1 MVQLTK
7 ENLIYIGASGTIAV
21 AALALIGSSIFSG
34 ATTEGLEITSSS
46 LKKASNNAVL
56 NVQVR
61 NSGTSEIESLL
72 VTINDITLTGTTLSS
87 TDFGIVDIP
96 RAHPAHPGV
105 TPLGTGSYNA
115 TNPCSGGCD
124 LAFTNPTPQDISAGQ
139 TISFSGAL
147 PGSGNL
153 NVGDS
158 YVIVIEGVIDGSTI
172 TNTAVVTVTRF

>member
-34 ATTEGLEITSSS
+34 ATTESLEITSSS

-87 TDFGIVDIP
+87 ADFGLVTTP
-96 RAHPAHPGV
+96 RAIPAHPGV
-105 TPLGTGSYNA
+105 TPFSGNNTCGS
-115 TNPCSGGCD
+115 GCD
-124 LAFTNPTPQDISAGQ
+124 VAFTNSSPQDISAGQ